1 GRNTFPPPFKVAF
14 TLAQEARV
22 VHVGQGQSELYTA
35 NQRVT
40 LGPGDT
46 LIMKVDN
53 FVNSWQKGEEDR
65 YCQVIVFELSAPLLH
80 HLYGQQWPSWFSPQ
94 GHASIQAMEKVE
106 ASPVLN
112 GYFTQLCTYL
122 DHPGTLT
129 EDMIAL
135 KAKELV
141 SLLAQAQLGGVVPK
155 IFGDLFTTRDYEF
168 ESVIQQHLYEPL
180 SLEDLAFLTG
190 LSLSSFKRKFAAR
203 YGSSPTKYMIT
214 KRLEKAHL
222 LLETS
227 AMRITEIAYAC
238 GFSEVGHFSKTF
250 RSHYQLAPTEVRK
263 RSDASE

>member
-1 GRNTFPPPFKVAF
+1 
-14 TLAQEARV
+14 
-22 VHVGQGQSELYTA
+22 
-35 NQRVT
+35 
-40 LGPGDT
+40 
-46 LIMKVDN
+46 
-53 FVNSWQKGEEDR
+53 
-65 YCQVIVFELSAPLLH
+65 
-80 HLYGQQWPSWFSPQ
+80 
-94 GHASIQAMEKVE
+94 
-106 ASPVLN
+106 
-112 GYFTQLCTYL
+112 
-122 DHPGTLT
+122 
-129 EDMIAL
+129 
-135 KAKELV
+135 
-141 SLLAQAQLGGVVPK
+141 QAQLGGVVPK